1 MAEMCLSLP
10 TINEE
15 SRGIAF
21 PHLNE
26 MLVHGNF
33 TPPPPPPP
41 PPPMVASSQV
51 LLIIYY
57 QKKRN
62 KNLFSGLVEC
72 LPTMRFNLLT
82 SRHD

>member
-21 PHLNE
+21 SHLNE
-26 MLVHGNF
+26 MLVYGNF
-33 TPPPPPPP
+33 TS

-57 QKKRN
+57 HKKKTRIYSQAWLN
-62 KNLFSGLVEC
+62 AY
-72 LPTMRFNLLT
+72 LP
-82 SRHD
+82 